1 MSQSVVRV
9 ENGFPAKEIDMTEN
23 EKRYEDF
30 VRALKE
36 LCRSHGVVI
45 DVSSNDEIV
54 VWDGDGLDASFI
66 YVENRLG
73 K

>member
-1 MSQSVVRV
+1 
-9 ENGFPAKEIDMTEN
+9 MTE
-23 EKRYEDF
+23 EEKRKRYEDF

-36 LCRSHGVVI
+36 LCRSYGVAI
-45 DVSSNDEIV
+45 DVSSNDELA

-66 YVENRLG
+66 YVENRLS